1 MVNEWF
7 TSGDNYGKMWGFP
20 SSWHK
25 IVESMRYNGANNE
38 KIGVNTN
45 GNMNWINLNLNMK
58 WFNNHIFNNN
68 ENKKW
73 V

>member
-1 MVNEWF
+1 M
-7 TSGDNYGKMWGFP
+7 GLIMK
-20 SSWHK
+20 
-25 IVESMRYNGANNE
+25 

-68 ENKKW
+68 EKKSGFNLNLNSSRAIISYLNYIPIIAPL
-73 V
+73 